1 MNANASNGPVSGPV
15 ARRRANNAVT
25 ARAGGHRVPPASTI
39 VVTPS
44 DASTCYRSLARSAL
58 KDTATVSTTFIEP
71 ISIEYGLMP
80 NSD

>member
-1 MNANASNGPVSGPV
+1 MPTATSRDNAA
-15 ARRRANNAVT
+15 AT
-25 ARAGGHRVPPASTI
+25 ARASGRRAPGGEHTI
-39 VVTPS
+39 VVTPA

-58 KDTATVSTTFIEP
+58 KVTATVSTTFIEP